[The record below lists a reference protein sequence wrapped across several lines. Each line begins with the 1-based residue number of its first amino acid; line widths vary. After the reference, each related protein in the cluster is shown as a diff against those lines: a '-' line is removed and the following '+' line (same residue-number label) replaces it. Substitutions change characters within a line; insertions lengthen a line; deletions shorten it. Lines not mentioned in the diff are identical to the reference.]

1 MPRKYVEVDGFA
13 VNYFHTGRTTLPTV
27 PPDLTR
33 GRLMVYV
40 HGAGGNGEY
49 GRKFLE
55 VLAEDHSPLAL
66 DFPGHGRSGGTESLG
81 SVPEYGDFLDA
92 FVRTLGLRPVVL
104 VGHSMGGAVA
114 IDFTLRHPEAVDALV
129 LVATAAR
136 FAVSPQ
142 RLDLWR
148 DVMRGRRQ
156 QPFTREAFS
165 AATPES
171 VVREGWAEQVK
182 TDPRVRYSD
191 LLACSRFDGA
201 ARLAEIRKPALVV
214 CGRDDVM
221 TPPALSEEIRDGIPG
236 ARLEVIAD
244 AGHALPLEK
253 PQELGGAV
261 RRFLSG

>member
-33 GRLMVYV
+33 GRVMVYV

-49 GRKFLE
+49 GRKFLD

-81 SVPEYGDFLDA
+81 SVPAYGDFLDA

-142 RLDLWR
+142 RLRTWR
-148 DVMRGRRQ
+148 G
-156 QPFTREAFS
+156 P
-165 AATPES
+165 
-171 VVREGWAEQVK
+171 
-182 TDPRVRYSD
+182 
-191 LLACSRFDGA
+191 
-201 ARLAEIRKPALVV
+201 
-214 CGRDDVM
+214 
-221 TPPALSEEIRDGIPG
+221 
-236 ARLEVIAD
+236 
-244 AGHALPLEK
+244 
-253 PQELGGAV
+253 GGAGRARSRPPRACRQRV
-261 RRFLSG
+261 PRRCDRAPKLESWEPSSCFERARAVGMT